1 MRILITIRGMFGQR
15 QPELGILGRTG
26 EKYSR
31 QIVFDCSKILEEYPE
46 AVIACVLQREGD
58 ETPYEVTPEKDGTD
72 RILPITSLETER
84 AGAIRIELRAI
95 ENGMIRKA
103 AVYRGYI
110 EKSLTGEADTPD
122 SPLDDILNRLA
133 VVEEGAKEA
142 TTEATEAAEKATAAV
157 DSISDAVE
165 KANQAAKTADEAVV
179 IAEGAVT
186 EATSAVEKANAATET
201 ATAAANKAETSA
213 TAAQTIADTLTAA
226 KEAGEFDGKDGADGA
241 PGADGKDGADG
252 AKGDKGEDGY
262 SPTAT
267 VTQTGTGA
275 TITITDATGTTT
287 ATVLNGE
294 KGDKGDQG
302 DTGATGPQGE
312 QGIQG
317 IQGEKG
323 DTGATGADGYS
334 PTATVTKTG
343 GTATITVTDKSGTTT
358 AEVKDGSDATV
369 TKDAVV
375 SALGYEPEKPEGEYE
390 LIETITIAAKMSV
403 SRDVEPDGT
412 AYRFKA
418 LRVIA
423 DYDGTGEVIQYG
435 YFKVA
440 SDFACY
446 IGYNWYE
453 MDVYQRQNM
462 WMSTMHRKSSGDAE
476 YVEEKSFGLLVP
488 LESHPYITKFTIA
501 DASPCT
507 LTVYGIRAN

>member
-226 KEAGEFDGKDGADGA
+226 KEAGEFNGKD
-241 PGADGKDGADG
+241 GADGKDGA
-252 AKGDKGEDGY
+252 KGDPGEDGY

-287 ATVLNGE
+287 ATVLNGA

-302 DTGATGPQGE
+302 DTGATGAQGV
-312 QGIQG
+312 
-317 IQGEKG
+317 QGEKG
-323 DTGATGADGYS
+323 DKGDTGADGYS

-343 GTATITVTDKSGTTT
+343 DTATITVTDKSGTTT

>member
-1 MRILITIRGMFGQR
+1 MTTFKAAWSLKTTDFGNLARSGENGAEAIT
-15 QPELGILGRTG
+15 
-26 EKYSR
+26 
-31 QIVFDCSKILEEYPE
+31 FDCAKVLEEYPDATIKCIIRRSGDTE
-46 AVIACVLQREGD
+46 PYPAELTISDSTRMLTLSSVETAMEG
-58 ETPYEVTPEKDGTD
+58 T
-72 RILPITSLETER
+72 IT
-84 AGAIRIELRAI
+84 IELRAVSDA
-95 ENGMIRKA
+95 GF
-103 AVYRGYI
+103 VY
-110 EKSLTGEADTPD
+110 KSAYYKGRILSSLSGEGDAPGE
-122 SPLDDILNRLA
+122 PIADILNTL
-133 VVEEGAKEA
+133 EERA
-142 TTEATEAAEKATAAV
+142 EAAT
-157 DSISDAVE
+157 
-165 KANQAAKTADEAVV
+165 
-179 IAEGAVT
+179 
-186 EATSAVEKANAATET
+186 NA
-201 ATAAANKAETSA
+201 A

-226 KEAGEFDGKDGADGA
+226 KEAGEFNGKDGKDGVDGT
-241 PGADGKDGADG
+241 DGKDGT
-252 AKGDKGEDGY
+252 KGDPGEDGY

-287 ATVLNGE
+287 ATVLNGA

-302 DTGATGPQGE
+302 DTGATGAQGV
-312 QGIQG
+312 
-317 IQGEKG
+317 QGEKG
-323 DTGATGADGYS
+323 DKGDTGADGYS

-343 GTATITVTDKSGTTT
+343 DTATITVTDKSGTTT

>member
-1 MRILITIRGMFGQR
+1 MITISNAFEAEDT
-15 QPELGILGRTG
+15 ELGIVGRDYENDTR
-26 EKYSR
+26 S
-31 QIVFDCSKILEEYPE
+31 IAFDCTAMLEAYPGMTIQLAMQRAFDDHAYLHDMAE
-46 AVIACVLQREGD
+46 ADGVYTVTLTDGDLAKPGRLRMELRGTLDDKRIKSPGFVAKVLQSLRGNNDEPGD
-58 ETPYEVTPEKDGTD
+58 PV
-72 RILPITSLETER
+72 R
-84 AGAIRIELRAI
+84 
-95 ENGMIRKA
+95 
-103 AVYRGYI
+103 
-110 EKSLTGEADTPD
+110 
-122 SPLDDILNRLA
+122 DILDRL
-133 VVEEGAKEA
+133 
-142 TTEATEAAEKATAAV
+142 
-157 DSISDAVE
+157 DSEVS
-165 KANQAAKTADEAVV
+165 
-179 IAEGAVT
+179 
-186 EATSAVEKANAATET
+186 
-201 ATAAANKAETSA
+201 KAET
-213 TAAQTIADTLTAA
+213 AASNAQSVADTLTAA
-226 KEAGEFDGKDGADGA
+226 KEAGEFNGKD
-241 PGADGKDGADG
+241 GADGKDGA
-252 AKGDKGEDGY
+252 KGDPGEDGY

-287 ATVLNGE
+287 ATVLNGA

-302 DTGATGPQGE
+302 DTGATGAQGV
-312 QGIQG
+312 
-317 IQGEKG
+317 QGEKG
-323 DTGATGADGYS
+323 DKGDTGADGYS

-343 GTATITVTDKSGTTT
+343 DTATITVTDKSGTTT

-375 SALGYEPEKPEGEYE
+375 GALGYEPAEPEGEYE

-403 SRDVEPDGT
+403 SRDAEPDGT

-423 DYDGTGEVIQYG
+423 DYDGIGEVIQYG
-435 YFKVA
+435 YFKVG

-476 YVEEKSFGLLVP
+476 YVEEKSFGLLAP

>member
-1 MRILITIRGMFGQR
+1 MTTFKAAWSLKTTDFGNLARSGENGAEAIT
-15 QPELGILGRTG
+15 
-26 EKYSR
+26 
-31 QIVFDCSKILEEYPE
+31 FDCAKVLEEYPDATIKCIIRRSGDTE
-46 AVIACVLQREGD
+46 PYPAELTISDSTRMLTLSSVETAMEG
-58 ETPYEVTPEKDGTD
+58 T
-72 RILPITSLETER
+72 IT
-84 AGAIRIELRAI
+84 IELRAVSDA
-95 ENGMIRKA
+95 GF
-103 AVYRGYI
+103 VY
-110 EKSLTGEADTPD
+110 KSAYYKGRILSSLSGEGDAPGE
-122 SPLDDILNRLA
+122 PIADILNTL
-133 VVEEGAKEA
+133 EERA
-142 TTEATEAAEKATAAV
+142 EAAT
-157 DSISDAVE
+157 
-165 KANQAAKTADEAVV
+165 
-179 IAEGAVT
+179 
-186 EATSAVEKANAATET
+186 NA
-201 ATAAANKAETSA
+201 A

-226 KEAGEFDGKDGADGA
+226 KEAGEFNGKDGKDGVDGT
-241 PGADGKDGADG
+241 DGKDGT
-252 AKGDKGEDGY
+252 KGDPGEDGY

-287 ATVLNGE
+287 ATVLNGA

-302 DTGATGPQGE
+302 DTGATGAQGV
-312 QGIQG
+312 
-317 IQGEKG
+317 QGEKG
-323 DTGATGADGYS
+323 DKGDTGADGYS

-343 GTATITVTDKSGTTT
+343 DTATITVTDKSGTTT

-435 YFKVA
+435 YFKVG

-446 IGYNWYE
+446 VGYNWYE

-476 YVEEKSFGLLVP
+476 YVEEKSFGLLAP
-488 LESHPYITKFTIA
+488 LETHPYITKFTIA